1 MKGMGGRKCE
11 DRRMAN
17 KARERNGKER
27 ERKRKGNESGISADN
42 GDRFA
47 ICW

>member
-1 MKGMGGRKCE
+1 MKGRGGRKCE

-17 KARERNGKER
+17 KARERNGKDR
-27 ERKRKGNESGISADN
+27 GRKRNESGISADN
-42 GDRFA
+42 RDRFA